1 LDSTGLRAG
10 GGMTSM
16 GRKQRTN
23 AEGAESALRMKR
35 SGQAEFAEKS
45 RGRESGPLTRKRRG
59 LGMTGVGMW
68 PLRNAE

>member
-45 RGRESGPLTRKRRG
+45 GGRESRSLTRKRRG
-59 LGMTGVGMW
+59 FGMTDASMW
-68 PLRNAE
+68 AFRSAG